1 MQDRRYIFGILL
13 SNSVIDG
20 KKCWFSLQ
28 KMFDSLLKSNSLEYW
43 LECVSV
49 SRTRDIL
56 DLLTVG
62 KNIQNILDKYPL

>member
-20 KKCWFSLQ
+20 KKCLFSLAKPFCEISRNQ
-28 KMFDSLLKSNSLEYW
+28 GKSSW

-62 KNIQNILDKYPL
+62 RNIQNILDKYPV